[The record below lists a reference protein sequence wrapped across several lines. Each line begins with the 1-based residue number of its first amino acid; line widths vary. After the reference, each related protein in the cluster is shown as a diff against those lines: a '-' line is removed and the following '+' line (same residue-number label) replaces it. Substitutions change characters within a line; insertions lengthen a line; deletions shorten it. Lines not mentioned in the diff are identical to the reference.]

1 LNEEEYMS
9 QFLEV
14 IEWFDETGLE
24 MVHRIPESGS
34 AEIKFGA
41 QLVVRESQGAV
52 FFRDG
57 KGYDVLGPGRH
68 TLSTMNL
75 PLLTKVLSLPFAF
88 KSPFRVE
95 ILFTN
100 LKVFT
105 HLKWG
110 TQEPVA
116 FKDRELGVVR
126 LRGFGNYTMRII
138 QPLLFINT
146 LIGTQGIFTTEEIS
160 NYLRDVIVS
169 RLNDLLGETLQSIF
183 ELPPHYNDFGVALK
197 ARVTQDFQKYGLE
210 LVDLFINNITPPDD
224 VQKMIDER
232 SGMQA
237 VGNLDSF
244 LKFKAAK
251 ALGDAAKAEGTGAGA
266 AAASGMGLGVGA
278 GMGMMLP
285 GILLKSMEEGSK
297 TTPSQKKLE
306 CPKCF
311 AKIPFEARF
320 CLSCGTQIVKINK
333 CLQCAKD
340 LPVEANFCMVCGA
353 KVEKPE
359 ITCSKCG
366 TKAMPGATFCNQC
379 GEKLE

>member
-1 LNEEEYMS
+1 MS

-14 IEWFDETGLE
+14 IEWFDETGRE

-41 QLVVRESQGAV
+41 QLVVRENQAAV

-68 TLSTMNL
+68 TLSTLNI
-75 PLLTKVLSLPFAF
+75 PLLTKVLSLPFGF

-95 ILFTN
+95 ILFVN

-138 QPLLFINT
+138 QPLLFVNT
-146 LIGTQGIFTTEEIS
+146 LVGTQGVFATEEIS
-160 NYLRDVIVS
+160 DYLRDVIVS
-169 RLNDLLGETLQSIF
+169 RLNDLLGETLKGIF
-183 ELPPHYNDFGVALK
+183 ELPNHYDEIAVALK
-197 ARVTQDFQKYGLE
+197 SRVSQDFEKYGLE
-210 LVDLFINNITPPDD
+210 LADFYINRITPPDD
-224 VQKMIDER
+224 VQKMIDEK

-251 ALGDAAKAEGTGAGA
+251 ALGDAAKAEGGAGA
-266 AAASGMGLGVGA
+266 AAASGMGLGMGA
-278 GMGMMLP
+278 GVGVMLP
-285 GILLKSMEEGSK
+285 GILMKSMKDGGDGPAAS
-297 TTPSQKKLE
+297 PLP
-306 CPKCF
+306 CPKCHGQ
-311 AKIPFEARF
+311 IPQEARF
-320 CLSCGTQIVKINK
+320 CPFCGTQIVKINK
-333 CLQCAKD
+333 CLQCGKD
-340 LPVEANFCMVCGA
+340 LPLEANFCMVCGT
-353 KVEKPE
+353 KVEKSN
-359 ITCSKCG
+359 IACSKCG

-379 GEKLE
+379 GESLK

>member
-1 LNEEEYMS
+1 MS

-14 IEWFDETGLE
+14 IEWFDESGRE

-41 QLVVRESQGAV
+41 QLIVRENQAAV

-57 KGYDVLGPGRH
+57 KGYDVVGPGRH
-68 TLSTMNL
+68 TLSTLNL
-75 PLLTKVLSLPFAF
+75 PILTKVLSFPFGF

-95 ILFTN
+95 ILFVN

-116 FKDRELGVVR
+116 FKDQELGVVR
-126 LRGFGNYTMRII
+126 LRAFGNYTMRIV

-146 LIGTQGIFTTEEIS
+146 LIGTQGIFSSEEIS

-169 RLNDLLGETLQSIF
+169 RLNDLLGETLKSIF
-183 ELPPHYNDFGVALK
+183 ELPRLYTELGIALK
-197 ARVTQDFQKYGLE
+197 ARGEQDFQKYGLE
-210 LVDLFINNITPPDD
+210 LVDLFINSITPPDE

-237 VGNLDSF
+237 VGDLDSF
-244 LKFKAAK
+244 LKFKASK
-251 ALGDAAKAEGTGAGA
+251 ALGDAAKAEGGVAGS

-297 TTPSQKKLE
+297 TTPSRKKLE
-306 CPKCF
+306 CPKCY

-320 CLSCGTQIVKINK
+320 CPSCGHQILKLNK
-333 CLQCAKD
+333 CLQCGKD
-340 LPVEANFCMVCGA
+340 LPLEANFCMVCGA
-353 KVEKPE
+353 KVEKME
-359 ITCSKCG
+359 RLCSKCG
-366 TKAMPGATFCNQC
+366 TKALAEAVFCNQC
-379 GEKLE
+379 GEKL

>member
-1 LNEEEYMS
+1 MS

-14 IEWFDETGLE
+14 IEWFDETGRE

-34 AEIKFGA
+34 AEIKMGA
-41 QLVVRESQGAV
+41 QLVVRENQAAV

-57 KGYDVLGPGRH
+57 KGYDVIGPGRH
-68 TLSTMNL
+68 TLSTLNL
-75 PLLTKVLSLPFAF
+75 PVLTKVMSLPFGF

-116 FKDRELGVVR
+116 FKDQELGVVR
-126 LRGFGNYTMRII
+126 LRAFGNYTMRVV

-146 LIGTQGIFTTEEIS
+146 LIGTQGVFTTEEIS
-160 NYLRDVIVS
+160 AYLKDVIVS
-169 RLNDLLGETLQSIF
+169 RLNDLLGEALKSIL
-183 ELPPHYNDFGVALK
+183 ELPRQYTEMGVALK
-197 ARVTQDFQKYGLE
+197 SFVQMDFQKYGLE
-210 LVDLFINNITPPDD
+210 LVDLFINNITPPDE

-237 VGNLDSF
+237 VGSLDSF

-251 ALGDAAKAEGTGAGA
+251 ALGDAARAEGAGAGA

-278 GMGMMLP
+278 GMGMILP
-285 GILLKSMEEGSK
+285 GILMKTLEQGSK
-297 TTPSQKKLE
+297 TTPGEKKFPCPE
-306 CPKCF
+306 CH
-311 AKIPFEARF
+311 AEIPSEARF
-320 CLSCGTQIVKINK
+320 CPACGSQIVKVNK
-333 CLQCAKD
+333 CLQCGKD
-340 LPVEANFCMVCGA
+340 LPPEAKFCMVCGTR
-353 KVEKPE
+353 VEKVKKA
-359 ITCSKCG
+359 CSKCG
-366 TKAMPGATFCNQC
+366 TQAMPGATYCNEC
-379 GEKLE
+379 GEKLS

>member
-1 LNEEEYMS
+1 MS

-14 IEWFDETGLE
+14 IEWFDESGRE

-41 QLVVRESQGAV
+41 QLIVRENQAAV

-57 KGYDVLGPGRH
+57 KGYDVIGPGRH

-75 PLLTKVLSLPFAF
+75 PILTKVLSFPFGF

-95 ILFTN
+95 ILFVN

-116 FKDRELGVVR
+116 FKDQELGVVR
-126 LRGFGNYTMRII
+126 LRAFGNYTMRIV

-146 LIGTQGIFTTEEIS
+146 LIGTQGVFSTEEIS
-160 NYLRDVIVS
+160 QYLRDVLVS
-169 RLNDLLGETLQSIF
+169 RLNDLLGETLKSIF
-183 ELPPHYNDFGVALK
+183 DLPRFYTELGIALK
-197 ARVTQDFQKYGLE
+197 ARGEQDFQKYGLE
-210 LVDLFINNITPPDD
+210 LVDLFINSITPPDE

-237 VGNLDSF
+237 VGDLDAF
-244 LKFKAAK
+244 LKFKASK
-251 ALGDAAKAEGTGAGA
+251 ALGDAAKAEGGAAGS

-278 GMGMMLP
+278 GMGMILP

-297 TTPSQKKLE
+297 STPSRKKLE
-306 CPKCF
+306 CPKCYT
-311 AKIPFEARF
+311 KIPFEARF
-320 CLSCGTQIVKINK
+320 CPSCGHQILKLNK
-333 CLQCAKD
+333 CLQCGKD
-340 LPVEANFCMVCGA
+340 LPLEANFCMVCGA
-353 KVEKPE
+353 RVEKTE
-359 ITCSKCG
+359 RVCSKCG
-366 TKAMPGATFCNQC
+366 TQALAEAVFCNQC
-379 GEKLE
+379 GEKL

>member
-1 LNEEEYMS
+1 MS

-14 IEWFDETGLE
+14 LEWFDESGRE

-41 QLVVRESQGAV
+41 QLVVRENQAAV

-57 KGYDVLGPGRH
+57 KGYDVIGPGRH

-75 PLLTKVLSLPFAF
+75 PILTKVLSFPFGF

-95 ILFTN
+95 ILFVN

-116 FKDRELGVVR
+116 FKDEQLGVVR
-126 LRGFGNYTMRII
+126 LRAFGNYTMRIV

-146 LIGTQGIFTTEEIS
+146 LIGTQGIFSTEEIS
-160 NYLRDVIVS
+160 DYLRDVLVS
-169 RLNDLLGETLQSIF
+169 RLNDLLGETLKSIF
-183 ELPPHYNDFGVALK
+183 DLPRYYTELGIALK
-197 ARVTQDFQKYGLE
+197 ARGEQDFQKYGLE
-210 LVDLFINNITPPDD
+210 LVDLFINNITPPDE

-237 VGNLDSF
+237 VGDLDAF
-244 LKFKAAK
+244 LKFKASK
-251 ALGDAAKAEGTGAGA
+251 ALGDAAKAEGGGAGA

-297 TTPSQKKLE
+297 ATPSRKKLE

-311 AKIPFEARF
+311 TKMPFEARF
-320 CLSCGTQIVKINK
+320 CPSCGHQILKLNK
-333 CLQCAKD
+333 CLQCGKD
-340 LPVEANFCMVCGA
+340 LPLEANF
-353 KVEKPE
+353 
-359 ITCSKCG
+359 
-366 TKAMPGATFCNQC
+366 
-379 GEKLE
+379 

>member
-1 LNEEEYMS
+1 MS

-14 IEWFDETGLE
+14 VEWFDETGLE

-41 QLVVRESQGAV
+41 QLIVRESQAAV

-75 PLLTKVLSLPFAF
+75 PILTKVLSLPFAF

-146 LIGTQGIFTTEEIS
+146 LIGTQGVYATDEIS
-160 NYLRDVIVS
+160 GYLRDVIVS
-169 RLNDLLGETLQSIF
+169 RLNDLLGENLESIF
-183 ELPPHYNDFGVALK
+183 ELPRNYGEFGVALK
-197 ARVTQDFQKYGLE
+197 ARVSQDFQKYGLE
-210 LVDLFINNITPPDD
+210 LVDLFVNSITPPDD

-251 ALGDAAKAEGTGAGA
+251 ALGDAAKAEGGVAGT

-278 GMGMMLP
+278 GMGMMIP
-285 GILLKSMEEGSK
+285 GILMKTMEEGSK
-297 TTPSQKKLE
+297 AVPSTKQLQ
-306 CPKCF
+306 CPKCHGQ
-311 AKIPFEARF
+311 IPFEARF
-320 CLSCGTQIVKINK
+320 CPFCGHQIVKINK
-333 CLQCAKD
+333 CLHCGKD
-340 LPVEANFCMVCGA
+340 LPVEANFCMVCGT
-353 KVEKPE
+353 KVEKAE
-359 ITCSKCG
+359 LSCSQCG
-366 TKAMPGATFCNQC
+366 TKALPGATFCNQC
-379 GEKLE
+379 GEKL

>member
-1 LNEEEYMS
+1 
-9 QFLEV
+9 
-14 IEWFDETGLE
+14 
-24 MVHRIPESGS
+24 VHRVPESGS

-41 QLVVRESQGAV
+41 QLVVRESQAAV

-75 PLLTKVLSLPFAF
+75 PILTKVLSLPFAF

-95 ILFTN
+95 IIFTN

-146 LIGTQGIFTTEEIS
+146 LIGTQGVFTTDEMS
-160 NYLRDVIVS
+160 GYLRDVIAS

-183 ELPPHYNDFGVALK
+183 ELPRNYDEFGVALK
-197 ARVTQDFQKYGLE
+197 ARVSQDFQKYGLE

-251 ALGDAAKAEGTGAGA
+251 AMGDAAKAEGGAAGT

-278 GMGMMLP
+278 GMGMMIP
-285 GILLKSMEEGSK
+285 GILMKTMEEGSRAV
-297 TTPSQKKLE
+297 PSTKQLQ
-306 CPKCF
+306 CPKCHGQ
-311 AKIPFEARF
+311 IPFEARF
-320 CLSCGTQIVKINK
+320 CPFCGHQIVKINK
-333 CLQCAKD
+333 CLHCGKD
-340 LPVEANFCMVCGA
+340 LPLEANFCMVCGT
-353 KVEKPE
+353 KVEKAE
-359 ITCSKCG
+359 LSCSQCG
-366 TKAMPGATFCNQC
+366 TKALPGATFCNQC
-379 GEKLE
+379 GEKL

>member
-1 LNEEEYMS
+1 MS

-14 IEWFDETGLE
+14 IEWFDDTGQE

-41 QLVVRESQGAV
+41 QLIVRENQAAV

-68 TLSTMNL
+68 TISTMNL
-75 PLLTKVLSLPFAF
+75 PLLTKVLSLPFGF

-116 FKDRELGVVR
+116 FKDQELGVVR
-126 LRGFGNYTMRII
+126 LRAFGNYTMRII

-146 LIGTQGIFTTEEIS
+146 LIGTQGIFTTDEIS
-160 NYLRDVIVS
+160 GYLRDVIVS
-169 RLNDLLGETLQSIF
+169 RLNDLLGGTLKSIF
-183 ELPPHYNDFGVALK
+183 ELPRQYTEIGVALK
-197 ARVTQDFQKYGLE
+197 ARVGQDFQKYGLE
-210 LVDLFINNITPPDD
+210 LVDLFVNNITPPDE
-224 VQKMIDER
+224 VQRVIDER

-251 ALGDAAKAEGTGAGA
+251 AMGDAAKGEGLGVGA
-266 AAASGMGLGVGA
+266 AAASGLGLGVGA
-278 GMGMMLP
+278 GLGMMLP
-285 GILLKSMEEGSK
+285 GILMKSMEEGSK
-297 TTPSQKKLE
+297 ITPSRKKLE

-311 AKIPFEARF
+311 SKIPFEARF
-320 CLSCGTQIVKINK
+320 CPSCGHQILKINK
-333 CLQCAKD
+333 CLQCGKD
-340 LPVEANFCMVCGA
+340 LPLEANFCMVCGA
-353 KVEKPE
+353 KVEKPDRS
-359 ITCSKCG
+359 CSKCG
-366 TKAMPGATFCNQC
+366 SKALPEAVFCNQC
-379 GEKLE
+379 GEKL

>member
-1 LNEEEYMS
+1 MS

-14 IEWFDETGLE
+14 IEWFDESGRE

-41 QLVVRESQGAV
+41 QLIVRENQSAV

-57 KGYDVLGPGRH
+57 KGYDVVGPGRH
-68 TLSTMNL
+68 TLSTLNL
-75 PLLTKVLSLPFAF
+75 PILTKVLSFPFGF

-95 ILFTN
+95 ILFVN

-116 FKDRELGVVR
+116 FKDQELGVVR
-126 LRGFGNYTMRII
+126 LRAFGNYTMRIV

-146 LIGTQGIFTTEEIS
+146 LIGTQGIFSSEEIS

-169 RLNDLLGETLQSIF
+169 RLNDLLGETLKSIF
-183 ELPPHYNDFGVALK
+183 ELPRLYTELGIALK
-197 ARVTQDFQKYGLE
+197 ARGEQDFQKYGLE
-210 LVDLFINNITPPDD
+210 LVDLFINSITPPDE

-237 VGNLDSF
+237 VGDLDSF
-244 LKFKAAK
+244 LKFKASK
-251 ALGDAAKAEGTGAGA
+251 ALGDAAKAEGGVAGS

-297 TTPSQKKLE
+297 TTPSRKKLE
-306 CPKCF
+306 CPKCY

-320 CLSCGTQIVKINK
+320 CPSCGHQILKLNK
-333 CLQCAKD
+333 CLQCGKD
-340 LPVEANFCMVCGA
+340 LPLEATFCMVCGA
-353 KVEKPE
+353 KVEKTE
-359 ITCSKCG
+359 RFCSTCG
-366 TKAMPGATFCNQC
+366 TKALAEAVFCNQC
-379 GEKLE
+379 GEKL

>member
-1 LNEEEYMS
+1 MS

-14 IEWFDETGLE
+14 IEWFDESGRE

-41 QLVVRESQGAV
+41 QLIVRENQAAV

-57 KGYDVLGPGRH
+57 KGYDVVGPGRH
-68 TLSTMNL
+68 TLSTLNL
-75 PLLTKVLSLPFAF
+75 PILTKVLSFPFGF

-95 ILFTN
+95 ILFVN

-116 FKDRELGVVR
+116 FKDQELGVVR
-126 LRGFGNYTMRII
+126 LRAFGNYTMRIV

-146 LIGTQGIFTTEEIS
+146 LIGTQGIFSSEEIS

-169 RLNDLLGETLQSIF
+169 RLNDLLGETLKSIF
-183 ELPPHYNDFGVALK
+183 ELPRLYTELGIALK
-197 ARVTQDFQKYGLE
+197 ARGEQDFQKYGLE
-210 LVDLFINNITPPDD
+210 LVDLFINSITPPDE

-237 VGNLDSF
+237 VGDLDSF
-244 LKFKAAK
+244 LKFKASK
-251 ALGDAAKAEGTGAGA
+251 ALGDAAKAEGGVAGS

-297 TTPSQKKLE
+297 TTPSRKKLE
-306 CPKCF
+306 CPKCY

-320 CLSCGTQIVKINK
+320 CPSCGHQILKLNK
-333 CLQCAKD
+333 CLQCGKD
-340 LPVEANFCMVCGA
+340 LPLEATFCMVCGA
-353 KVEKPE
+353 KVEKTE
-359 ITCSKCG
+359 RFCSTCG
-366 TKAMPGATFCNQC
+366 TKALAEAVFCNQC
-379 GEKLE
+379 GEKL

>member
-1 LNEEEYMS
+1 MS
-9 QFLEV
+9 QFLEI
-14 IEWFDETGLE
+14 IEWFDESGRE

-41 QLVVRESQGAV
+41 QLIVRENQAAV

-57 KGYDVLGPGRH
+57 KGYDVIGPGRH
-68 TLSTMNL
+68 TLSTLNL
-75 PLLTKVLSLPFAF
+75 PILTKILSFPFGF
-88 KSPFRVE
+88 KSPFRIE
-95 ILFTN
+95 ILFVN

-105 HLKWG
+105 HLRWG

-126 LRGFGNYTMRII
+126 LRAFGNYTLRVV

-146 LIGTQGIFTTEEIS
+146 LIGTQGIFSTEEIS

-183 ELPPHYNDFGVALK
+183 ELPRLYTELGIALK
-197 ARVTQDFQKYGLE
+197 ARGEQDFQKYGLE
-210 LVDLFINNITPPDD
+210 LVDLFINSITPPDE

-237 VGNLDSF
+237 VGDLDAF
-244 LKFKAAK
+244 LKFKAGK
-251 ALGDAAKAEGTGAGA
+251 ALGDAAKAEGGA
-266 AAASGMGLGVGA
+266 AGSTAASGMGLGVGA

-297 TTPSQKKLE
+297 TTASRKKLE

-311 AKIPFEARF
+311 AKISFEARF
-320 CLSCGTQIVKINK
+320 CPSCGHQILKLNK
-333 CLQCAKD
+333 CLQCGKD
-340 LPVEANFCMVCGA
+340 LPLEANFCMVCGA
-353 KVEKPE
+353 KVEKME
-359 ITCSKCG
+359 RACSKCG
-366 TKAMPGATFCNQC
+366 TKALTESVFCNQC
-379 GEKLE
+379 GEKL

>member
-1 LNEEEYMS
+1 MS

-14 IEWFDETGLE
+14 IEWFDESGRE

-41 QLVVRESQGAV
+41 QLIVRENQAAV

-57 KGYDVLGPGRH
+57 KGYDVVGPGRH
-68 TLSTMNL
+68 TLSTLNL
-75 PLLTKVLSLPFAF
+75 PILTKVLSFPFGF

-95 ILFTN
+95 ILFVN

-116 FKDRELGVVR
+116 FKDQELGVVR
-126 LRGFGNYTMRII
+126 LRAFGNYTMRIV

-146 LIGTQGIFTTEEIS
+146 LIGTQGIFSSEEIS

-169 RLNDLLGETLQSIF
+169 RMNDLLGETLKSIF
-183 ELPPHYNDFGVALK
+183 ELPRLYTELGIALK
-197 ARVTQDFQKYGLE
+197 ARGEQDFQKYGLE
-210 LVDLFINNITPPDD
+210 LVDLFINSITPPDE

-237 VGNLDSF
+237 VGDLDSF
-244 LKFKAAK
+244 LKFKASK
-251 ALGDAAKAEGTGAGA
+251 ALGDAAKAEGGVAGS

-297 TTPSQKKLE
+297 TTPSRKKLE
-306 CPKCF
+306 CPKCY

-320 CLSCGTQIVKINK
+320 CPSCGHQILKLNK
-333 CLQCAKD
+333 CLQCGKD
-340 LPVEANFCMVCGA
+340 LPLEANFCMVCGA
-353 KVEKPE
+353 KVEKTE
-359 ITCSKCG
+359 RFCSKCG
-366 TKAMPGATFCNQC
+366 TKALAEAVFCNQC
-379 GEKLE
+379 GEKL

>member
-1 LNEEEYMS
+1 MS

-14 IEWFDETGLE
+14 IEWFDDTGHE

-34 AEIKFGA
+34 AEVKFGA
-41 QLVVRESQGAV
+41 QLIVRENQAAV

-57 KGYDVLGPGRH
+57 KGYDVIGPGRH
-68 TLSTMNL
+68 TLSTQNL
-75 PLLTKVLSLPFAF
+75 PILTKVLSLPWGF

-100 LKVFT
+100 LKVFS

-116 FKDRELGVVR
+116 FKDQSLGVVR
-126 LRGFGNYTMRII
+126 LRGFGNYTLRIV

-146 LIGTQGIFTTEEIS
+146 LVGTQGIYATEEIS
-160 NYLRDVIVS
+160 EYLRDVIVS
-169 RLNDLLGETLQSIF
+169 RLNDLLGETLKSIF
-183 ELPPHYNDFGVALK
+183 DLPRYYTELGVALK
-197 ARVTQDFQKYGLE
+197 ARIQQDFAKYGLE
-210 LVDLFINNITPPDD
+210 LVDLFVNNITPPDD
-224 VQKMIDER
+224 VQRMIDEK

-251 ALGDAAKAEGTGAGA
+251 AMGDAAQAGGGGAGS

-278 GMGMMLP
+278 GMGMMIP
-285 GILLKSMEEGSK
+285 GILMKTMEEGSK
-297 TTPSQKKLE
+297 TTPSRKRLQ

-311 AKIPFEARF
+311 SKIPFEARF
-320 CLSCGTQIVKINK
+320 CPSCGHQILKGNSCPK
-333 CLQCAKD
+333 CQAD
-340 LPVEANFCMVCGA
+340 LPAEANFCMACGA
-353 KVEKPE
+353 KVERVE
-359 ITCSKCG
+359 RTCAKCG
-366 TKAMPGATFCNQC
+366 TKALPEAVFCNQC
-379 GEKLE
+379 GEKL

>member
-1 LNEEEYMS
+1 MS

-14 IEWFDETGLE
+14 IEWFDESGRE

-41 QLVVRESQGAV
+41 QLIVRENQAAV

-57 KGYDVLGPGRH
+57 KGYDVVGPGRH
-68 TLSTMNL
+68 TLSTLNL
-75 PLLTKVLSLPFAF
+75 PILTKVLSFPFGF

-95 ILFTN
+95 ILFVN

-116 FKDRELGVVR
+116 FKDQELGVVR
-126 LRGFGNYTMRII
+126 LRAFGNYTMRIV

-146 LIGTQGIFTTEEIS
+146 LIGTQGIFSSEEIS

-169 RLNDLLGETLQSIF
+169 RLNDLLGETLKSIF
-183 ELPPHYNDFGVALK
+183 ELPRLYTELGIALK
-197 ARVTQDFQKYGLE
+197 ARGEQDFQKYGLE
-210 LVDLFINNITPPDD
+210 LVDLFINSITPPDE

-237 VGNLDSF
+237 VGDLDSF
-244 LKFKAAK
+244 LKFKASK
-251 ALGDAAKAEGTGAGA
+251 ALGDAAKAEGGVAGS

-297 TTPSQKKLE
+297 TTPSRKKLE
-306 CPKCF
+306 CPK
-311 AKIPFEARF
+311 
-320 CLSCGTQIVKINK
+320 
-333 CLQCAKD
+333 
-340 LPVEANFCMVCGA
+340 
-353 KVEKPE
+353 
-359 ITCSKCG
+359 
-366 TKAMPGATFCNQC
+366 
-379 GEKLE
+379 

>member
-1 LNEEEYMS
+1 MS

-14 IEWFDETGLE
+14 VEWFDETGLE

-41 QLVVRESQGAV
+41 QLIVRESQAGV

-75 PLLTKVLSLPFAF
+75 PVLTKVLSLPFAF
-88 KSPFRVE
+88 KSPFRAE
-95 ILFTN
+95 IIFTN

-146 LIGTQGIFTTEEIS
+146 LIGTQGVFTTDEIS
-160 NYLRDVIVS
+160 GYLRDVIVS

-183 ELPPHYNDFGVALK
+183 ELPRNYDEFGVALK
-197 ARVTQDFQKYGLE
+197 ARVSQDFQKYGLE
-210 LVDLFINNITPPDD
+210 LADLFINNITPPDD

-251 ALGDAAKAEGTGAGA
+251 AMGDAAKAEGGAAGT

-285 GILLKSMEEGSK
+285 GILMKTMEEGSK
-297 TTPSQKKLE
+297 AGPSTKQLQ
-306 CPKCF
+306 CPKCHGQ
-311 AKIPFEARF
+311 IPFEARF
-320 CLSCGTQIVKINK
+320 CLFCGHQIVKINK
-333 CLQCAKD
+333 CLHCGKD
-340 LPVEANFCMVCGA
+340 LPLEANFCMVCGT
-353 KVEKPE
+353 KVEKAE
-359 ITCSKCG
+359 LSCSQCG
-366 TKAMPGATFCNQC
+366 TKALPGATFCNQC
-379 GEKLE
+379 GEKI

>member
-1 LNEEEYMS
+1 MS

-14 IEWFDETGLE
+14 IEWFDESGRE

-41 QLVVRESQGAV
+41 QLIVRENQAAV

-57 KGYDVLGPGRH
+57 KGYDVVGPGRH
-68 TLSTMNL
+68 TLSTLNL
-75 PLLTKVLSLPFAF
+75 PILTKVLSFPFGF

-95 ILFTN
+95 ILFVN

-116 FKDRELGVVR
+116 FKDQELGVVR
-126 LRGFGNYTMRII
+126 LRAFGNYTMRIV

-146 LIGTQGIFTTEEIS
+146 LIGTQGIFSSEEIS

-169 RLNDLLGETLQSIF
+169 RMNDLLGETLKSIF
-183 ELPPHYNDFGVALK
+183 ELPRLYTELGIALK
-197 ARVTQDFQKYGLE
+197 ARGEQDFQKYGLE
-210 LVDLFINNITPPDD
+210 LVDLFINSITPPDE

-237 VGNLDSF
+237 VGDLDSF
-244 LKFKAAK
+244 LKFKASK
-251 ALGDAAKAEGTGAGA
+251 ALGDAAKAEGGVAGS

-297 TTPSQKKLE
+297 TTPSRKKLE
-306 CPKCF
+306 CPKCY

-320 CLSCGTQIVKINK
+320 CPSCGHQILKLNK
-333 CLQCAKD
+333 CLQCGKD
-340 LPVEANFCMVCGA
+340 LPLEANFCMVCGA
-353 KVEKPE
+353 KVEKTE
-359 ITCSKCG
+359 RLCSKCG
-366 TKAMPGATFCNQC
+366 TKALAEAVFCNQC
-379 GEKLE
+379 GEKL

>member
-1 LNEEEYMS
+1 MS

-14 IEWFDETGLE
+14 IEWFDETGRE

-41 QLVVRESQGAV
+41 QVIVRENQAAV

-57 KGYDVLGPGRH
+57 KGYDLLGPGRH

-75 PLLTKVLSLPFAF
+75 PILTKVLSFPFAF

-95 ILFTN
+95 ILFVN

-116 FKDRELGVVR
+116 FKDRELGIVR
-126 LRGFGNYTMRII
+126 LRGFGNYTIRIV

-146 LIGTQGIFTTEEIS
+146 LIGTQGVFATEAIS
-160 NYLRDVIVS
+160 DYLRDVIVS
-169 RLNDLLGETLQSIF
+169 RLNDLLGESLKSIF
-183 ELPPHYNDFGVALK
+183 ELPNQYEEIGVSLK
-197 ARVTQDFQKYGLE
+197 ARVCQDFEKYGLE
-210 LVDLFINNITPPDD
+210 LVDFYINRITPPDD
-224 VQKMIDER
+224 VQKMIDEK

-237 VGNLDSF
+237 IGNLESF

-251 ALGDAAKAEGTGAGA
+251 ALGDAAKAEGGAGST
-266 AAASGMGLGVGA
+266 AASGMGLGMGA
-278 GMGMMLP
+278 GVGVLLP
-285 GILLKSMEEGSK
+285 GMLMKGMKEGGDGGPVV
-297 TTPSQKKLE
+297 TPAP
-306 CPKCF
+306 CPKCHGT
-311 AKIPFEARF
+311 IPFDARF
-320 CLSCGTQIVKINK
+320 CPSCGTQIVKVNK
-333 CLQCAKD
+333 CLNCGKD
-340 LPVEANFCMVCGA
+340 LPLEANFCMVCGT
-353 KVEKPE
+353 KVEKPN
-359 ITCSKCG
+359 ISCAKCA

-379 GEKLE
+379 GEKL